1 MRRPREPP
9 TALRS
14 KSRGHDLIPLT
25 CFAAAVH
32 GHGPGMTDHIEGNEE
47 IEVDVEL
54 EEDAD
59 DEQVDRAPQPGNTP
73 APGEPPLDS
82 GAITGGR
89 LADDH

>member
-1 MRRPREPP
+1 M
-9 TALRS
+9 
-14 KSRGHDLIPLT
+14 
-25 CFAAAVH
+25 CFAAAVR
-32 GHGPGMTDHIEGNEE
+32 GHRPGMTDHIEGNEE

-59 DEQVDRAPQPGNTP
+59 EEQVDRAPQPGNTP